1 MVIAIA
7 SQEKITLAKG
17 RLSLWRDTSL
27 VCNSLIKKISR
38 HFPGGGKL
46 K

>member
-17 RLSLWRDTSL
+17 EAKLMVRHLSL
-27 VCNSLIKKISR
+27 CNSLIKKISR
-38 HFPGGGKL
+38 HFSGGGKL

>member
-17 RLSLWRDTSL
+17 EVKFMARHLS